1 VLAATPLFAGAIMLG
16 SATTASAAASG
27 NSSCLAQAVQ
37 GSGGPP
43 GQEQREAHVGS
54 ALGQGVAFF
63 AGYPHE
69 DCSDIL

>member
-1 VLAATPLFAGAIMLG
+1 MPLFAGAIMVG
-16 SATTASAAASG
+16 SATTASAATG

-37 GSGGPP
+37 GPGGPP
-43 GQEQREAHVGS
+43 GQEQRESHVGR

-69 DCSDIL
+69 DCSSIL